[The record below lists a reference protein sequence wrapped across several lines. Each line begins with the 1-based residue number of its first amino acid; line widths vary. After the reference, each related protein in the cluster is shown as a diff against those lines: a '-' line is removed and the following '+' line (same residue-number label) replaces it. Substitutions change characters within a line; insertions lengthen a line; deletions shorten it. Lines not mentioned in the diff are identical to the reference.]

1 MHIRFIS
8 LLSRLTG
15 PADATL
21 KEKLET
27 AIAEAKKEAVDAAE
41 DLVNSA
47 KLELQEAIN
56 KKADTTTLNAK
67 VEELNEAIATAES
80 VAKTYADSQD
90 KALKQALEDAI
101 TTAKSD
107 AISAA
112 QVLVDSAKAEL
123 QNAIAT
129 KADEETVNAAIA
141 NLQNA
146 INKLENVKDNYVSA
160 DASLKAELE
169 EAIEEAKKEAIE
181 ASKGYIPH
189 IGENGNWWIGDT
201 DTGIQVAGK
210 DGKDGVDGKDGKDG
224 KDGINGTNGKDGTDG
239 KDGQNGSDGRGI
251 ENAAINEDGHLILTM
266 SDGTTINAG
275 LVRDD
280 TIATNA
286 SADTTTRTI
295 ATAAAV
301 CSDISLLWNIISLI
315 AVLIEKKKNNVN
327 I

>member
-123 QNAIAT
+123 QNAIVT

-239 KDGQNGSDGRGI
+239 KDGQNDSDGRGI

-301 CSDISLLWNIISLI
+301 CSGISLLWNIISLI